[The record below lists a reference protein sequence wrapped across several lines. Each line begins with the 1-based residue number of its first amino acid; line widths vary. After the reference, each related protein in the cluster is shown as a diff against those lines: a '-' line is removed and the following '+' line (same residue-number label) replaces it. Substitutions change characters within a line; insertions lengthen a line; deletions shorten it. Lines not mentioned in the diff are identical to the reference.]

1 MTRNRLYV
9 LLSTACL
16 LGYVWLFITYTRSV
30 THEDD
35 PGICLFK
42 QITGIPCPSCG
53 STRSVLTLLH
63 GDLIGALIW
72 NPFGLILMGIM
83 VISPVW
89 ILYDLLAS
97 RQSLYRLYIKSEQ
110 FLRRKWIMLL
120 FIGLVLLNW
129 IWNIMKGL

>member
-9 LLSTACL
+9 LLSAACL
-16 LGYVWLFITYTRSV
+16 LGYVWLFITYNRSV

-35 PGICLFK
+35 PGICLFR
-42 QITGIPCPSCG
+42 QLTGIPCPSCG
-53 STRSVLTLLH
+53 STRSVLSLLH

-72 NPFGLILMGIM
+72 NPFGLILILIM
-83 VISPVW
+83 AISPVW
-89 ILYDLLAS
+89 ILVDLLVR
-97 RQSLYRLYIKSEQ
+97 RQSLYRFYIKSEQ
-110 FLRRKWIMLL
+110 LLRRKWAMLL